1 MGVPQHLHATPPFAP
16 PSHAPRVPSIPC
28 ALTRLRILPVT
39 TGVYSIPVYWR
50 SGESAQTRSA
60 IFVSMRWKK
69 NSPPITT
76 TPTPTADAAIATP
89 GGCPCPVSAQRN
101 PSMTPAIGF
110 SPYSQRQRSGTKE
123 LGYATGD
130 ASIQNCTT
138 NGITA
143 RTSRYKAFSAEVHNP
158 TPSAVST
165 ASTISTGSSST
176 VAGGWI
182 PNDSV
187 STTITTRPIAKST
200 SPENTAAIGRIS
212 RGKYTFVIT
221 FWLST
226 TMFVQAVSACE
237 KYAQGTSAAK

>member
-1 MGVPQHLHATPPFAP
+1 MKNPGEGGTPANRWFRISGSARPMRHVAP
-16 PSHAPRVPSIPC
+16 LSPVDCAYFPSPRGCPP
-28 ALTRLRILPVT
+28 
-39 TGVYSIPVYWR
+39 R
-50 SGESAQTRSA
+50 SDESVQTRSA
-60 IFVSMRWKK
+60 IFVPMRWKRK
-69 NSPPITT
+69 SPAISTT
-76 TPTPTADAAIATP
+76 ATPTADAAIAAP
-89 GGCPCPVSAQRN
+89 GGCPCPVNAQRN

-110 SPYSQRQRSGTKE
+110 RPYSQRHFAGTSE

-143 RTSRYKAFSAEVHNP
+143 RTSRYKAFSAEVHSP

-165 ASTISTGSSST
+165 ASTIITGSSST

-187 STTITTRPIAKST
+187 STTITNRPLAKST
-200 SPENTAAIGRIS
+200 NPENTAAIGRIS